1 MRGGRSVFGASKL
14 AEHQFRGRRED
25 LRLLTGRGKY
35 TTDHHASGQV
45 AAHFLRA
52 DRAHAKILTV
62 DTAEARKLPGVL
74 DIMTGADIV
83 AMGWKTPPVLSFFK
97 GVGGSSVR
105 IPFRPGLA
113 NGRVRFVGE
122 PVAVVIAATDHL
134 AQDAAERI
142 QIEYEDLPV
151 VVDAG
156 EALAASAVR
165 VHEEMPDNLSFE
177 YEYGDRVAA
186 EHAFAKA
193 AHVIRVAVTA
203 QRIAGNP
210 MEPKS
215 CIARYDAASDAFDL
229 YLPSQGTSDLKT
241 ALAQITGLGA
251 EKFRI
256 HSMDVGGGFG
266 VRNEIYP
273 ECLAVLLAAKRT
285 GKAVRWTGTRSETIS
300 GDHHARAAEPKG
312 RTGARR
318 QGKVSRP
325 ARRMAGESRRLL
337 LRRRRAHQHRRG
349 ADQLGHQPLQGACLL
364 RPAPARLH
372 QHDARHRLSRRGTAQ
387 RRVSVGA
394 PGRRGG
400 PHARDRFGPAAPA
413 QHSRQDRVPNENAHG
428 PHL

>member
-1 MRGGRSVFGASKL
+1 
-14 AEHQFRGRRED
+14 
-25 LRLLTGRGKY
+25 
-35 TTDHHASGQV
+35 
-45 AAHFLRA
+45 
-52 DRAHAKILTV
+52 
-62 DTAEARKLPGVL
+62 
-74 DIMTGADIV
+74 MTGADIV

-156 EALAASAVR
+156 DALAQAAPR
-165 VHEEMPDNLSFE
+165 VHEELPDNLVFE
-177 YEYGDRVAA
+177 YEYGDRASA
-186 EHAFAKA
+186 EQAFAKA
-193 AHVIRVAVTA
+193 AHVIRVAVSA

-229 YLPSQGTSDLKT
+229 YIPTQGISDLKT
-241 ALAQITGLGA
+241 ALSQITGLGA

-273 ECLAVLLAAKRT
+273 EFLAVLLAAKRT
-285 GKAVRWTGTRSETIS
+285 RQGGAVDRHAFRNDFRRSS
-300 GDHHARAAEPKG
+300 CSRGEPKG
-312 RTGARR
+312 RTCSRR
-318 QGKVSRP
+318 QRKISRP

-337 LRRRRAHQHRRG
+337 LGCRRAHQHRRG
-349 ADQLGHQPLQGACLL
+349 TDQLGHQPLQGACLL

-372 QHDARHRLSRRGTAQ
+372 QHDARHRLSRRRTAQ

-400 PHARDRFGPAAPA
+400 AHVGDRFGAAAPA
-413 QHSRQDRVPNENAHG
+413 QHSRQDRVPDENAHR